1 MPIQLYQPKQVF
13 GQFVM
18 SKSIISGEDE
28 EEDENDEKEIY
39 LIRMEIVKK
48 CRSARTPSRLL
59 NGFPGWIPG

>member
-18 SKSIISGEDE
+18 SKREDE